1 MSLTGS
7 RGLARK
13 IFPLNATEFWQLTSA
28 NALAYGAEQ
37 NWII

>member
-1 MSLTGS
+1 MSVTGS
-7 RGLARK
+7 SGLARK
-13 IFPLNATEFWQLTSA
+13 IFPLNTIELGQLTSA